1 MSRQPIVG
9 LVLFIIAIAGAL
21 ATHNIPF
28 PTSQAIDLA
37 PIAQAERQPAT
48 PRLERQAALRALAEW
63 QEELA
68 KAEVRLMAFSH
79 LKEKSAAGPDVRPQ
93 PFLQGP
99 EATIGEPLARAENPA
114 PLGPLPAETWEER
127 VALNS
132 AAARPQEPHA
142 AAVRLSTKRG
152 AKAGANGRA
161 TSKAQRVAAASSLG
175 WLSSDCP
182 FSQ

>member
-21 ATHNIPF
+21 ATHNIPLR
-28 PTSQAIDLA
+28 TSQAIDLA
-37 PIAQAERQPAT
+37 PIEQAERQSAT

-79 LKEKSAAGPDVRPQ
+79 LKEKSAARPDVRPQ

-99 EATIGEPLARAENPA
+99 EATVGEPLARAEEPA
-114 PLGPLPAETWEER
+114 PLGPLPAETLEER

-132 AAARPQEPHA
+132 TAARPQEPHA
-142 AAVRLSTKRG
+142 AAVSVKRG
-152 AKAGANGRA
+152 ARASATRRA
-161 TSKAQRVAAASSLG
+161 TLKAQRVAGASSLG